1 MRRFFQRL
9 LLPVA
14 VMVVTQTSF
23 VSAESIRLV
32 GPDGQVQPTPQY
44 SENIVR
50 NSANNEPGRFFGP
63 TSANQTLWSI
73 ASQLRPS
80 SSVTVQQ
87 TLLAIYQL
95 NPQAFENQ
103 NIHTLI
109 PGSTLRV
116 PSLAQISRNSTQD
129 AVNIMASHQAKLN
142 QTPDAPVRPVAPPR
156 SAPVATPKV
165 EAVAQTP
172 PQVTPTTAPQEKAP
186 TELKT
191 PAKPSQSTDAEVM
204 ALEEKNHTLRLML
217 SQVQSEVSTLKEE
230 LGDENRIR
238 SEVER
243 LLEEERRK
251 AEEASRLAPSALDNL
266 LSNGWLVALL
276 ALIPGLL
283 IAIVVLLLLNRRS
296 SAQQENPT
304 QNNIT
309 SEMPTAAP
317 VTLGPEQTE
326 DIGDDLLLDD
336 DLFSTTDDKEEND
349 AEKAF
354 SDEDD
359 VFADL
364 NETDLDFNLDGQ
376 DSDDLFVGI
385 DDDGDLDTEFDAL
398 NESANGIS
406 VNADDKALGLE
417 EMERALNDVS
427 EPTDNDDLNSFD
439 LADENQMS
447 EDDIEALLSGDEE
460 NELLSDGKVDQS
472 LLDDLLASELDALD
486 DEPAIQDT
494 ETLDTLLNDELAS
507 LSEEDNDEFDLSGA
521 GVAGDQDLD
530 DLFASIEEQA
540 DLEQLEAKAI
550 DETALLDEILA
561 EQDAPLSE
569 ESTELL
575 DELLDDFDKPENDE
589 FDAQTA
595 DLLQP
600 EEPILDLEED
610 STQLLNEVL
619 GEPVPE
625 ELASGLEIDQNS
637 TELLD
642 ELLDDLDLDDESI
655 EATEFSVAPEKLS
668 VEDGTELFDELL
680 EIEQHPEPAESLPE
694 LATEDEFNS
703 DTFIDDLLNSAPAKD
718 PLLEPVLDE
727 NEAFAQADDFD
738 FNPEIE
744 GGLEDD
750 LPQPSALPA
759 NEFGTPQDED
769 WVFDEDDSSPT
780 LEGNAELELSSAE
793 DDLPEQTTATNE
805 TADEL
810 LADLA
815 AQPQSN
821 TVDTSDDAL
830 APDALSQ
837 SVEESLTLN
846 DLELP
851 EENDEPQLAEVTP
864 SSAFDEQQVE
874 TEIEPESEPL
884 AAEASN
890 DESDLTALNELDL
903 PEYTEEDALADAQLE
918 PATESDVEPELELAS
933 DLEEEE
939 PFTELNELDL
949 PEYTEEDALADAQLE
964 PATESEVEPEL
975 ELASEPAEEEAFTEL
990 DELDLPEYTEE
1001 DALADAQL
1009 EPAVESEVEP
1019 ELELASEPAAEEA
1032 FTELDEL
1039 DLPEY
1044 TEEDALADAQ
1054 LEPVAESEVDPEL
1067 DLASDLEEE
1076 EAFTELDELDL
1087 PEYTEEDALADAQLE
1102 SATESEVE
1110 SELELASEPAAE
1122 EAFTELNELDLP
1134 EYTEEDALADAQ
1146 LEPSVESEVEP
1157 EFELASEPAAEE
1169 AFTELNELDLPEYTE
1184 EDALAD
1190 AQLEP
1195 AAESEV
1201 EPELELVSEPVTEE
1215 AFTELDELDLP
1226 EYTEEDALADAQLEP
1241 AVESEVEP
1249 ELELASEPAAEE
1261 AFTELNELD
1270 LPEYTEEDALADAQL
1285 EPSVESEVEP
1295 EFELASEPA
1304 AEEAFTELNELD
1316 LPEYT
1321 EEDALADAQLEP
1333 AAESEVEPELELVS
1347 EPVTEEAFTELDE
1360 LDLPEYTEEDALA
1373 DAQLESATESEVE
1386 SELEL
1391 VSEPAA
1397 EEAFT
1402 ELDELDVPEYTEED
1416 ALADAQL
1423 EPAAES
1429 EVEPEL
1435 ELASEPA
1442 EEEAFPELDELDLPE
1457 YTEEDALADAQL
1469 EPSVESEV
1477 EPELG
1482 DETETLAQETE
1493 SDALVADEDL
1503 LASVESA
1510 VDEVQPEL
1518 LDATQD
1524 VPPTQSLA
1532 NKAFDE
1538 EALHDWL
1545 SDNPDGE
1552 KPFSFDRP
1560 LDAKTIDSAGMD
1572 IDAMLQMGGE
1582 DWNGFHLTPD
1592 QQAQLPDDVPED
1604 EQAIWASETP
1614 EPQAKPENWGSQEDL
1629 LDFDPQRDGYMTID
1643 ELMAQVESEEQG
1655 LNPDEEELKLDVG
1668 LDEFPDVIGD
1678 IRDIDVD
1685 SGAEAAGKL
1694 DLAKIY
1700 IEMNDEKGAIK
1711 LLEEAIVDGDD
1722 EIRQQAKRLIDVL
1735 NGRV

>member
-1 MRRFFQRL
+1 M
-9 LLPVA
+9 
-14 VMVVTQTSF
+14 
-23 VSAESIRLV
+23 
-32 GPDGQVQPTPQY
+32 
-44 SENIVR
+44 
-50 NSANNEPGRFFGP
+50 
-63 TSANQTLWSI
+63 
-73 ASQLRPS
+73 
-80 SSVTVQQ
+80 QQ

-142 QTPDAPVRPVAPPR
+142 QTPDTPVRPVAPPR
-156 SAPVATPKV
+156 PAPVATPKV

-561 EQDAPLSE
+561 EQDVPLSE

-903 PEYTEEDALADAQLE
+903 SEYTEEDALADAQLE
-918 PATESDVEPELELAS
+918 PAAESEVEPELELAS
-933 DLEEEE
+933 EPAAEEA
-939 PFTELNELDL
+939 FTELNKLDL

-964 PATESEVEPEL
+964 PAAESEVEPELELASEPAAEEAFTELNKLDLPEYTEEDALADAQLEPAVESEVEPEL

-1009 EPAVESEVEP
+1009 EPATESDVEP
-1019 ELELASEPAAEEA
+1019 
-1032 FTELDEL
+1032 
-1039 DLPEY
+1039 
-1044 TEEDALADAQ
+1044 
-1054 LEPVAESEVDPEL
+1054 
-1067 DLASDLEEE
+1067 
-1076 EAFTELDELDL
+1076 
-1087 PEYTEEDALADAQLE
+1087 
-1102 SATESEVE
+1102 
-1110 SELELASEPAAE
+1110 ELELASEPAAE

-1134 EYTEEDALADAQ
+1134 EYTEEDVLADAQ
-1146 LEPSVESEVEP
+1146 LEPAAEAEVEP
-1157 EFELASEPAAEE
+1157 ELELANDLEEEE

-1201 EPELELVSEPVTEE
+1201 EPELELASDLEEEE
-1215 AFTELDELDLP
+1215 AFTELNKLDLPEYTEEDALADAQLEPAAESEVEPELELVSEPTAEEAFTELNELDLP

-1249 ELELASEPAAEE
+1249 ELELASEPVEEE
-1261 AFTELNELD
+1261 AFTELD
-1270 LPEYTEEDALADAQL
+1270 
-1285 EPSVESEVEP
+1285 
-1295 EFELASEPA
+1295 
-1304 AEEAFTELNELD
+1304 ELD

-1333 AAESEVEPELELVS
+1333 AAESEVEPELELASVL
-1347 EPVTEEAFTELDE
+1347 EEEDPFTELDE
-1360 LDLPEYTEEDALA
+1360 LDLPEYN
-1373 DAQLESATESEVE
+1373 
-1386 SELEL
+1386 
-1391 VSEPAA
+1391 
-1397 EEAFT
+1397 
-1402 ELDELDVPEYTEED
+1402 EED

-1423 EPAAES
+1423 EPAA
-1429 EVEPEL
+1429 
-1435 ELASEPA
+1435 
-1442 EEEAFPELDELDLPE
+1442 
-1457 YTEEDALADAQL
+1457 
-1469 EPSVESEV
+1469 ESEV

-1493 SDALVADEDL
+1493 SDALIDDEDL

-1510 VDEVQPEL
+1510 ADEVEPEL

-1524 VPPTQSLA
+1524 VPPTQSLT

>member
-1 MRRFFQRL
+1 MDPIYLTNLRTSKFKAHTEPFMRRFFQRL

-142 QTPDAPVRPVAPPR
+142 QTPDTPVRPVAPPR
-156 SAPVATPKV
+156 PAPVATPKV

-903 PEYTEEDALADAQLE
+903 SEYTEEDALADAQLE
-918 PATESDVEPELELAS
+918 PAAESEVEPELELAS
-933 DLEEEE
+933 EPVEEEAFTELDELDLPEYTEEDALADVQLESATESEVESELELASE
-939 PFTELNELDL
+939 PAAEEAFTELDELDLPEYTEEDALADSQLEPAVESEVEPELELASEPAEEEVFTELNELDL

-964 PATESEVEPEL
+964 PDAESEVEPEL
-975 ELASEPAEEEAFTEL
+975 ELATEPAEEEVFTEL

-1009 EPAVESEVEP
+1009 EPVAESEVEP

-1054 LEPVAESEVDPEL
+1054 LEPAAESEVEPEL
-1067 DLASDLEEE
+1067 ELASDLEEK
-1076 EAFTELDELDL
+1076 
-1087 PEYTEEDALADAQLE
+1087 
-1102 SATESEVE
+1102 EV
-1110 SELELASEPAAE
+1110 
-1122 EAFTELNELDLP
+1122 FTELNELDLP
-1134 EYTEEDALADAQ
+1134 EHTEEDALADAQ
-1146 LEPSVESEVEP
+1146 LEPAVESEVEP
-1157 EFELASEPAAEE
+1157 ELELATEPAEE
-1169 AFTELNELDLPEYTE
+1169 EVFTELDELDLPEYTE

-1201 EPELELVSEPVTEE
+1201 ESELELASDLEEEEVFTELNELDLPEYTEEDALADAQLEPVAESEVEPELDLASDLEEEE

-1295 EFELASEPA
+1295 E
-1304 AEEAFTELNELD
+1304 
-1316 LPEYT
+1316 
-1321 EEDALADAQLEP
+1321 
-1333 AAESEVEPELELVS
+1333 
-1347 EPVTEEAFTELDE
+1347 
-1360 LDLPEYTEEDALA
+1360 
-1373 DAQLESATESEVE
+1373 
-1386 SELEL
+1386 
-1391 VSEPAA
+1391 
-1397 EEAFT
+1397 
-1402 ELDELDVPEYTEED
+1402 
-1416 ALADAQL
+1416 
-1423 EPAAES
+1423 
-1429 EVEPEL
+1429 
-1435 ELASEPA
+1435 
-1442 EEEAFPELDELDLPE
+1442 
-1457 YTEEDALADAQL
+1457 
-1469 EPSVESEV
+1469 
-1477 EPELG
+1477 LG
-1482 DETETLAQETE
+1482 DGTETLAQETE

-1518 LDATQD
+1518 LGATQD

>member
-142 QTPDAPVRPVAPPR
+142 QTPDTPVRPVAPPR
-156 SAPVATPKV
+156 PAPVATPKV

-694 LATEDEFNS
+694 LATEEEFNS

-830 APDALSQ
+830 APDAVSQ

-864 SSAFDEQQVE
+864 SSVFDEQQVE

-903 PEYTEEDALADAQLE
+903 PEYTEEDALADTQLE
-918 PATESDVEPELELAS
+918 PAV
-933 DLEEEE
+933 
-939 PFTELNELDL
+939 
-949 PEYTEEDALADAQLE
+949 
-964 PATESEVEPEL
+964 ESEVEPEL

-1019 ELELASEPAAEEA
+1019 ELELASEPAEEEA

-1054 LEPVAESEVDPEL
+1054 LEPAAESEVEPEL
-1067 DLASDLEEE
+1067 ELASEPAEE

-1102 SATESEVE
+1102 
-1110 SELELASEPAAE
+1110 PAA
-1122 EAFTELNELDLP
+1122 
-1134 EYTEEDALADAQ
+1134 
-1146 LEPSVESEVEP
+1146 ESEVEP
-1157 EFELASEPAAEE
+1157 ELELASDLEEEE

-1201 EPELELVSEPVTEE
+1201 EPELELASVLEEEEAFTELNKFDLPEYTEE
-1215 AFTELDELDLP
+1215 DALADAQLEPAAESEVEPELELASDLEEEETFTELDELDLP

-1249 ELELASEPAAEE
+1249 ELELATEPAAEE
-1261 AFTELNELD
+1261 AFPELDELD

-1285 EPSVESEVEP
+1285 EPAAESEVEP
-1295 EFELASEPA
+1295 ELELASDLEE
-1304 AEEAFTELNELD
+1304 EEAFTELNELD

-1333 AAESEVEPELELVS
+1333 AAESEVEPELELASVL
-1347 EPVTEEAFTELDE
+1347 EEEDPFTELDE

-1373 DAQLESATESEVE
+1373 DAQLE
-1386 SELEL
+1386 
-1391 VSEPAA
+1391 PAA
-1397 EEAFT
+1397 
-1402 ELDELDVPEYTEED
+1402 
-1416 ALADAQL
+1416 
-1423 EPAAES
+1423 
-1429 EVEPEL
+1429 
-1435 ELASEPA
+1435 
-1442 EEEAFPELDELDLPE
+1442 
-1457 YTEEDALADAQL
+1457 
-1469 EPSVESEV
+1469 ESEV

-1510 VDEVQPEL
+1510 IDEVQPEL

-1545 SDNPDGE
+1545 SDNPDDE

>member
-142 QTPDAPVRPVAPPR
+142 QTPDTPVRPVAPPR
-156 SAPVATPKV
+156 PAPVATPKV

-561 EQDAPLSE
+561 EQDVPLSE

-890 DESDLTALNELDL
+890 DESDLTELNELDL
-903 PEYTEEDALADAQLE
+903 PEYTEEDVLADAQLE
-918 PATESDVEPELELAS
+918 PAAESEVEPELELAS
-933 DLEEEE
+933 EPAEEEA
-939 PFTELNELDL
+939 FTELNELDL

-975 ELASEPAEEEAFTEL
+975 ELASEPVEEEAFTELDELDLPEYTEEDALADAQLEPTVESEVEPELASEPAEEEAFTEL

-1019 ELELASEPAAEEA
+1019 ELELTSEPA
-1032 FTELDEL
+1032 
-1039 DLPEY
+1039 
-1044 TEEDALADAQ
+1044 
-1054 LEPVAESEVDPEL
+1054 
-1067 DLASDLEEE
+1067 EE
-1076 EAFTELDELDL
+1076 EAFTELD
-1087 PEYTEEDALADAQLE
+1087 
-1102 SATESEVE
+1102 
-1110 SELELASEPAAE
+1110 
-1122 EAFTELNELDLP
+1122 
-1134 EYTEEDALADAQ
+1134 
-1146 LEPSVESEVEP
+1146 
-1157 EFELASEPAAEE
+1157 
-1169 AFTELNELDLPEYTE
+1169 ELDLPEYTE

-1201 EPELELVSEPVTEE
+1201 EPELGLASEPAEEEAFTELDELDLPEYTEEDALADAQLEPAVESEVEPELELTSEPAEEE

-1249 ELELASEPAAEE
+1249 ELELASDLEE
-1261 AFTELNELD
+1261 K
-1270 LPEYTEEDALADAQL
+1270 
-1285 EPSVESEVEP
+1285 EV
-1295 EFELASEPA
+1295 
-1304 AEEAFTELNELD
+1304 FTELNELD

-1333 AAESEVEPELELVS
+1333 AAESEVESELELASDLEEEEAFTELNELDLPEYTEEDALADAQLEPAVESEVEPELELASDLEEKEVFT
-1347 EPVTEEAFTELDE
+1347 ELNELDLPEHTEEDALADAQLEPAVESEVEPELELATEPAEEEVFTELDE

-1373 DAQLESATESEVE
+1373 DAQLEPAAESEVE

-1391 VSEPAA
+1391 
-1397 EEAFT
+1397 
-1402 ELDELDVPEYTEED
+1402 
-1416 ALADAQL
+1416 
-1423 EPAAES
+1423 
-1429 EVEPEL
+1429 
-1435 ELASEPA
+1435 AS
-1442 EEEAFPELDELDLPE
+1442 
-1457 YTEEDALADAQL
+1457 
-1469 EPSVESEV
+1469 

-1482 DETETLAQETE
+1482 DGTETLAQETE

-1518 LDATQD
+1518 LGATQD

>member
-1 MRRFFQRL
+1 M
-9 LLPVA
+9 
-14 VMVVTQTSF
+14 
-23 VSAESIRLV
+23 
-32 GPDGQVQPTPQY
+32 
-44 SENIVR
+44 
-50 NSANNEPGRFFGP
+50 
-63 TSANQTLWSI
+63 
-73 ASQLRPS
+73 
-80 SSVTVQQ
+80 QQ

-142 QTPDAPVRPVAPPR
+142 QTPDTPVRPVAPPR
-156 SAPVATPKV
+156 PAPVATPKV

-918 PATESDVEPELELAS
+918 PATESEVEPELELASEPVEEEAFTELDELDLPEYTEEDALADAQLEPAVESEVEPELELAS
-933 DLEEEE
+933 DLDEEEA
-939 PFTELNELDL
+939 FTELNELDL

-964 PATESEVEPEL
+964 PAAESEVEPEL

-1009 EPAVESEVEP
+1009 EPAAESEVEP
-1019 ELELASEPAAEEA
+1019 ELELAS
-1032 FTELDEL
+1032 
-1039 DLPEY
+1039 
-1044 TEEDALADAQ
+1044 
-1054 LEPVAESEVDPEL
+1054 
-1067 DLASDLEEE
+1067 DLEE
-1076 EAFTELDELDL
+1076 
-1087 PEYTEEDALADAQLE
+1087 
-1102 SATESEVE
+1102 
-1110 SELELASEPAAE
+1110 
-1122 EAFTELNELDLP
+1122 
-1134 EYTEEDALADAQ
+1134 
-1146 LEPSVESEVEP
+1146 
-1157 EFELASEPAAEE
+1157 EE

-1201 EPELELVSEPVTEE
+1201 EPELELASVLEEEEAFTELNKLDLPEYTEE
-1215 AFTELDELDLP
+1215 DALADAQLEPAAESEVELELELASDLEEEETFTELDELDLP

-1249 ELELASEPAAEE
+1249 ELELATEPAAEE
-1261 AFTELNELD
+1261 AFTELD
-1270 LPEYTEEDALADAQL
+1270 
-1285 EPSVESEVEP
+1285 
-1295 EFELASEPA
+1295 
-1304 AEEAFTELNELD
+1304 ELD

-1333 AAESEVEPELELVS
+1333 AAESEVEPELELASDLEEEEVFTELNELDLPEYTEEDALADAQL
-1347 EPVTEEAFTELDE
+1347 EPVAESEVEPELDLASDLEEEEAFTELDE

-1373 DAQLESATESEVE
+1373 DAQLE
-1386 SELEL
+1386 
-1391 VSEPAA
+1391 PA
-1397 EEAFT
+1397 
-1402 ELDELDVPEYTEED
+1402 
-1416 ALADAQL
+1416 
-1423 EPAAES
+1423 
-1429 EVEPEL
+1429 
-1435 ELASEPA
+1435 
-1442 EEEAFPELDELDLPE
+1442 
-1457 YTEEDALADAQL
+1457 
-1469 EPSVESEV
+1469 VESEV

>member
-142 QTPDAPVRPVAPPR
+142 QTPDTPVRPVAPPR
-156 SAPVATPKV
+156 PAPVATPKV

-805 TADEL
+805 TVDEL

-830 APDALSQ
+830 APDAVSQ

-890 DESDLTALNELDL
+890 DESDLTELNELDLPEYTEEDVLADAQLEPAAESEVEPELELASEPAEEEAFTELNELDL

-918 PATESDVEPELELAS
+918 PATESEVEPELGLASEPVEEEAFTELDELDLPEYTEEDALADAQLEPAVDSEVEPELELVSEPA
-933 DLEEEE
+933 EEEA
-939 PFTELNELDL
+939 FTELDELDL

-1009 EPAVESEVEP
+1009 EPA
-1019 ELELASEPAAEEA
+1019 A
-1032 FTELDEL
+1032 
-1039 DLPEY
+1039 
-1044 TEEDALADAQ
+1044 
-1054 LEPVAESEVDPEL
+1054 
-1067 DLASDLEEE
+1067 
-1076 EAFTELDELDL
+1076 
-1087 PEYTEEDALADAQLE
+1087 
-1102 SATESEVE
+1102 ESEVE
-1110 SELELASEPAAE
+1110 SELELASDLE
-1122 EAFTELNELDLP
+1122 E
-1134 EYTEEDALADAQ
+1134 
-1146 LEPSVESEVEP
+1146 
-1157 EFELASEPAAEE
+1157 EE

-1195 AAESEV
+1195 AAEAEV
-1201 EPELELVSEPVTEE
+1201 EPELELASDLEEEE

-1249 ELELASEPAAEE
+1249 ELELATEPAEE
-1261 AFTELNELD
+1261 
-1270 LPEYTEEDALADAQL
+1270 
-1285 EPSVESEVEP
+1285 EV
-1295 EFELASEPA
+1295 
-1304 AEEAFTELNELD
+1304 FTELNELD

-1333 AAESEVEPELELVS
+1333 AAEAEVEPELELAS
-1347 EPVTEEAFTELDE
+1347 DLEEKEAFTELDE

-1373 DAQLESATESEVE
+1373 DAQLE
-1386 SELEL
+1386 
-1391 VSEPAA
+1391 PA
-1397 EEAFT
+1397 
-1402 ELDELDVPEYTEED
+1402 V
-1416 ALADAQL
+1416 
-1423 EPAAES
+1423 ES

-1435 ELASEPA
+1435 ELATEPT
-1442 EEEAFPELDELDLPE
+1442 EEEAFTELDELDLPE

-1510 VDEVQPEL
+1510 ADEVQPEL

-1524 VPPTQSLA
+1524 VPPTQSLT

>member
-142 QTPDAPVRPVAPPR
+142 QTPDTPVRPVAPPR
-156 SAPVATPKV
+156 PAPVATPKV
-165 EAVAQTP
+165 EAVAHTP

-561 EQDAPLSE
+561 EQDVPLSE

-780 LEGNAELELSSAE
+780 LEGNTELELSSAE

-805 TADEL
+805 TVDEL
-810 LADLA
+810 LTDLA

-890 DESDLTALNELDL
+890 DESDLTELNELDLSEYTEEDALADAQLEPAVESEVEPEPELELASDLEEEEAFTELNKLDL

-918 PATESDVEPELELAS
+918 PAAEA
-933 DLEEEE
+933 
-939 PFTELNELDL
+939 
-949 PEYTEEDALADAQLE
+949 
-964 PATESEVEPEL
+964 EVEPEL

-1019 ELELASEPAAEEA
+1019 ELELASEPAEEEVFTELNELDLPEYTEEDALADAQLEPAVESEVEPELELASEPAEEEVFTELNELDLPEYTEEDALADAQLEPAVESEVEPELELTSEPAEEEA

-1054 LEPVAESEVDPEL
+1054 LEPAV
-1067 DLASDLEEE
+1067 
-1076 EAFTELDELDL
+1076 
-1087 PEYTEEDALADAQLE
+1087 
-1102 SATESEVE
+1102 
-1110 SELELASEPAAE
+1110 
-1122 EAFTELNELDLP
+1122 
-1134 EYTEEDALADAQ
+1134 
-1146 LEPSVESEVEP
+1146 
-1157 EFELASEPAAEE
+1157 
-1169 AFTELNELDLPEYTE
+1169 
-1184 EDALAD
+1184 
-1190 AQLEP
+1190 
-1195 AAESEV
+1195 ESEV
-1201 EPELELVSEPVTEE
+1201 EPELELASEPAEEE

-1295 EFELASEPA
+1295 E
-1304 AEEAFTELNELD
+1304 
-1316 LPEYT
+1316 
-1321 EEDALADAQLEP
+1321 
-1333 AAESEVEPELELVS
+1333 
-1347 EPVTEEAFTELDE
+1347 
-1360 LDLPEYTEEDALA
+1360 
-1373 DAQLESATESEVE
+1373 
-1386 SELEL
+1386 
-1391 VSEPAA
+1391 
-1397 EEAFT
+1397 
-1402 ELDELDVPEYTEED
+1402 
-1416 ALADAQL
+1416 
-1423 EPAAES
+1423 
-1429 EVEPEL
+1429 
-1435 ELASEPA
+1435 
-1442 EEEAFPELDELDLPE
+1442 
-1457 YTEEDALADAQL
+1457 
-1469 EPSVESEV
+1469 
-1477 EPELG
+1477 LG
-1482 DETETLAQETE
+1482 DGTETLAQETE

-1518 LDATQD
+1518 LGATQD

>member
-142 QTPDAPVRPVAPPR
+142 QTPDTPVRPVAPPR
-156 SAPVATPKV
+156 PAPVATPKV

-447 EDDIEALLSGDEE
+447 EDDIEALLSGDDE

-864 SSAFDEQQVE
+864 SSVFDEQQVE

-918 PATESDVEPELELAS
+918 PAA
-933 DLEEEE
+933 
-939 PFTELNELDL
+939 
-949 PEYTEEDALADAQLE
+949 
-964 PATESEVEPEL
+964 ESEVEPEL

-1009 EPAVESEVEP
+1009 EPAAESEVEP
-1019 ELELASEPAAEEA
+1019 ELELASEPAE
-1032 FTELDEL
+1032 
-1039 DLPEY
+1039 
-1044 TEEDALADAQ
+1044 
-1054 LEPVAESEVDPEL
+1054 
-1067 DLASDLEEE
+1067 
-1076 EAFTELDELDL
+1076 
-1087 PEYTEEDALADAQLE
+1087 
-1102 SATESEVE
+1102 
-1110 SELELASEPAAE
+1110 
-1122 EAFTELNELDLP
+1122 
-1134 EYTEEDALADAQ
+1134 
-1146 LEPSVESEVEP
+1146 
-1157 EFELASEPAAEE
+1157 EE

-1215 AFTELDELDLP
+1215 AFTELNELDLP

-1241 AVESEVEP
+1241 AAESEVEP
-1249 ELELASEPAAEE
+1249 ELELASEPAEEE
-1261 AFTELNELD
+1261 AFTEFNELD

-1285 EPSVESEVEP
+1285 EPVAESEVEP
-1295 EFELASEPA
+1295 ELELASEPT

-1333 AAESEVEPELELVS
+1333 AAESEVEPELELAS
-1347 EPVTEEAFTELDE
+1347 DLEEEETFTELDE
-1360 LDLPEYTEEDALA
+1360 LDL
-1373 DAQLESATESEVE
+1373 
-1386 SELEL
+1386 
-1391 VSEPAA
+1391 
-1397 EEAFT
+1397 
-1402 ELDELDVPEYTEED
+1402 PEYTEED

-1435 ELASEPA
+1435 ASDLEEEEAFTELNELDLPEYTEEDALADAQLEPAVESEVEPELELATEPA
-1442 EEEAFPELDELDLPE
+1442 EEEVFTELDELDLPEYTEEDALADAQLEPAAEAEVESELERASDLEEKEAFTELDKLDLPE

>member
-1 MRRFFQRL
+1 M
-9 LLPVA
+9 
-14 VMVVTQTSF
+14 
-23 VSAESIRLV
+23 
-32 GPDGQVQPTPQY
+32 
-44 SENIVR
+44 
-50 NSANNEPGRFFGP
+50 
-63 TSANQTLWSI
+63 
-73 ASQLRPS
+73 
-80 SSVTVQQ
+80 QQ

-156 SAPVATPKV
+156 PAPVATPKV

-172 PQVTPTTAPQEKAP
+172 PQVPPTTAPQEKAP

-780 LEGNAELELSSAE
+780 LEGNTELELSSAE

-805 TADEL
+805 TVDEL

-874 TEIEPESEPL
+874 TEIEPEPL

-903 PEYTEEDALADAQLE
+903 SEYTEEDALADAQLE
-918 PATESDVEPELELAS
+918 PAA
-933 DLEEEE
+933 
-939 PFTELNELDL
+939 
-949 PEYTEEDALADAQLE
+949 
-964 PATESEVEPEL
+964 ESEVEPEL

-1019 ELELASEPAAEEA
+1019 ELELASEPA
-1032 FTELDEL
+1032 
-1039 DLPEY
+1039 
-1044 TEEDALADAQ
+1044 
-1054 LEPVAESEVDPEL
+1054 
-1067 DLASDLEEE
+1067 EE

-1102 SATESEVE
+1102 SV
-1110 SELELASEPAAE
+1110 
-1122 EAFTELNELDLP
+1122 
-1134 EYTEEDALADAQ
+1134 
-1146 LEPSVESEVEP
+1146 VESEVEP
-1157 EFELASEPAAEE
+1157 ELELASEPAAEE

-1201 EPELELVSEPVTEE
+1201 EPELEL
-1215 AFTELDELDLP
+1215 
-1226 EYTEEDALADAQLEP
+1226 
-1241 AVESEVEP
+1241 
-1249 ELELASEPAAEE
+1249 
-1261 AFTELNELD
+1261 
-1270 LPEYTEEDALADAQL
+1270 
-1285 EPSVESEVEP
+1285 
-1295 EFELASEPA
+1295 ASEPA

-1333 AAESEVEPELELVS
+1333 AAE
-1347 EPVTEEAFTELDE
+1347 A
-1360 LDLPEYTEEDALA
+1360 
-1373 DAQLESATESEVE
+1373 
-1386 SELEL
+1386 
-1391 VSEPAA
+1391 
-1397 EEAFT
+1397 
-1402 ELDELDVPEYTEED
+1402 
-1416 ALADAQL
+1416 
-1423 EPAAES
+1423 

-1435 ELASEPA
+1435 ELASDLE
-1442 EEEAFPELDELDLPE
+1442 EEEAFTELNELDLPE

-1510 VDEVQPEL
+1510 ADEVQPEL

>member
-1 MRRFFQRL
+1 MDPIYLTNLRTSKFKAHTEPFMRRFFQRL

-142 QTPDAPVRPVAPPR
+142 QTPDTPVRPVAPPR
-156 SAPVATPKV
+156 PAPVATPKV

-172 PQVTPTTAPQEKAP
+172 PQVTPTTAPQEKVP

-238 SEVER
+238 NEVER

-309 SEMPTAAP
+309 SEMPTVAP

-398 NESANGIS
+398 NESTNGIS

-680 EIEQHPEPAESLPE
+680 EIEQHPEPVESLPE

-780 LEGNAELELSSAE
+780 LEGNTELELSSAE

-805 TADEL
+805 TVDEL
-810 LADLA
+810 LTDLA

-903 PEYTEEDALADAQLE
+903 SEYTEEDALADAQLE
-918 PATESDVEPELELAS
+918 PAAESEVEPELELAS
-933 DLEEEE
+933 EPAEEEA
-939 PFTELNELDL
+939 FTELNELDL
-949 PEYTEEDALADAQLE
+949 PEYTKEDALADAQLE

-975 ELASEPAEEEAFTEL
+975 ELASEPVEEEAFTELDELDLPEYTEEDALADAQLEPAVDSEVEPELASEPAEEEAFTELDELDLPEYTEEDALADAQLEPAAESEVEPELELATEPAEEEVFTELDELDLPEYTEEDALADAQLEPAAESEVEPELELTSEPAEEEAFTELDELDLPEYTEEDALADAQLEPAAESEVEPELGLASEPAEEEAFTEL

-1019 ELELASEPAAEEA
+1019 ELELAS
-1032 FTELDEL
+1032 
-1039 DLPEY
+1039 
-1044 TEEDALADAQ
+1044 
-1054 LEPVAESEVDPEL
+1054 
-1067 DLASDLEEE
+1067 DLEEE

-1102 SATESEVE
+1102 
-1110 SELELASEPAAE
+1110 PA
-1122 EAFTELNELDLP
+1122 
-1134 EYTEEDALADAQ
+1134 
-1146 LEPSVESEVEP
+1146 V
-1157 EFELASEPAAEE
+1157 
-1169 AFTELNELDLPEYTE
+1169 
-1184 EDALAD
+1184 
-1190 AQLEP
+1190 
-1195 AAESEV
+1195 ESEV
-1201 EPELELVSEPVTEE
+1201 EPELELASEPAEEE

-1226 EYTEEDALADAQLEP
+1226 EYTEEDALADAQLESV
-1241 AVESEVEP
+1241 VESEVEP

-1295 EFELASEPA
+1295 E
-1304 AEEAFTELNELD
+1304 
-1316 LPEYT
+1316 
-1321 EEDALADAQLEP
+1321 
-1333 AAESEVEPELELVS
+1333 
-1347 EPVTEEAFTELDE
+1347 
-1360 LDLPEYTEEDALA
+1360 
-1373 DAQLESATESEVE
+1373 
-1386 SELEL
+1386 
-1391 VSEPAA
+1391 
-1397 EEAFT
+1397 
-1402 ELDELDVPEYTEED
+1402 
-1416 ALADAQL
+1416 
-1423 EPAAES
+1423 
-1429 EVEPEL
+1429 
-1435 ELASEPA
+1435 
-1442 EEEAFPELDELDLPE
+1442 
-1457 YTEEDALADAQL
+1457 
-1469 EPSVESEV
+1469 
-1477 EPELG
+1477 LG
-1482 DETETLAQETE
+1482 DGTETLAQETE

-1518 LDATQD
+1518 LGATQD

>member
-1 MRRFFQRL
+1 MDPIYLTNLRTSKFKAHTEPFMRRFFQRL

-142 QTPDAPVRPVAPPR
+142 QTPDTPVRPVAPPR
-156 SAPVATPKV
+156 PAPVATPKV

-507 LSEEDNDEFDLSGA
+507 LSEEDDDEFDLSGA

-680 EIEQHPEPAESLPE
+680 EIEQHPESAESLPE

-750 LPQPSALPA
+750 LSQPSALPA

-830 APDALSQ
+830 APDGLSQ
-837 SVEESLTLN
+837 SVEEPLTLN

-903 PEYTEEDALADAQLE
+903 PEYTEEDVLADVQLE
-918 PATESDVEPELELAS
+918 PAA
-933 DLEEEE
+933 
-939 PFTELNELDL
+939 
-949 PEYTEEDALADAQLE
+949 
-964 PATESEVEPEL
+964 ESEVEPDL
-975 ELASEPAEEEAFTEL
+975 ELVNEPVTEEAFTEL

-1009 EPAVESEVEP
+1009 EPAAESEVEP
-1019 ELELASEPAAEEA
+1019 ELDLASEPA
-1032 FTELDEL
+1032 
-1039 DLPEY
+1039 
-1044 TEEDALADAQ
+1044 
-1054 LEPVAESEVDPEL
+1054 
-1067 DLASDLEEE
+1067 EE
-1076 EAFTELDELDL
+1076 EAFTELNKLDL

-1110 SELELASEPAAE
+1110 SELELVSEPAAE
-1122 EAFTELNELDLP
+1122 EAFTELDELDLP
-1134 EYTEEDALADAQ
+1134 EYTEEDALAD
-1146 LEPSVESEVEP
+1146 S
-1157 EFELASEPAAEE
+1157 
-1169 AFTELNELDLPEYTE
+1169 
-1184 EDALAD
+1184 
-1190 AQLEP
+1190 QLEP

-1241 AVESEVEP
+1241 A
-1249 ELELASEPAAEE
+1249 
-1261 AFTELNELD
+1261 
-1270 LPEYTEEDALADAQL
+1270 
-1285 EPSVESEVEP
+1285 
-1295 EFELASEPA
+1295 
-1304 AEEAFTELNELD
+1304 
-1316 LPEYT
+1316 
-1321 EEDALADAQLEP
+1321 
-1333 AAESEVEPELELVS
+1333 AESEV
-1347 EPVTEEAFTELDE
+1347 
-1360 LDLPEYTEEDALA
+1360 
-1373 DAQLESATESEVE
+1373 
-1386 SELEL
+1386 
-1391 VSEPAA
+1391 
-1397 EEAFT
+1397 
-1402 ELDELDVPEYTEED
+1402 
-1416 ALADAQL
+1416 
-1423 EPAAES
+1423 
-1429 EVEPEL
+1429 
-1435 ELASEPA
+1435 
-1442 EEEAFPELDELDLPE
+1442 
-1457 YTEEDALADAQL
+1457 
-1469 EPSVESEV
+1469 
-1477 EPELG
+1477 
-1482 DETETLAQETE
+1482 
-1493 SDALVADEDL
+1493 
-1503 LASVESA
+1503 
-1510 VDEVQPEL
+1510 
-1518 LDATQD
+1518 
-1524 VPPTQSLA
+1524 
-1532 NKAFDE
+1532 
-1538 EALHDWL
+1538 
-1545 SDNPDGE
+1545 
-1552 KPFSFDRP
+1552 
-1560 LDAKTIDSAGMD
+1560 
-1572 IDAMLQMGGE
+1572 
-1582 DWNGFHLTPD
+1582 
-1592 QQAQLPDDVPED
+1592 
-1604 EQAIWASETP
+1604 
-1614 EPQAKPENWGSQEDL
+1614 
-1629 LDFDPQRDGYMTID
+1629 
-1643 ELMAQVESEEQG
+1643 
-1655 LNPDEEELKLDVG
+1655 
-1668 LDEFPDVIGD
+1668 
-1678 IRDIDVD
+1678 
-1685 SGAEAAGKL
+1685 
-1694 DLAKIY
+1694 
-1700 IEMNDEKGAIK
+1700 
-1711 LLEEAIVDGDD
+1711 
-1722 EIRQQAKRLIDVL
+1722 
-1735 NGRV
+1735 

>member
-1 MRRFFQRL
+1 M
-9 LLPVA
+9 
-14 VMVVTQTSF
+14 
-23 VSAESIRLV
+23 
-32 GPDGQVQPTPQY
+32 
-44 SENIVR
+44 
-50 NSANNEPGRFFGP
+50 
-63 TSANQTLWSI
+63 
-73 ASQLRPS
+73 
-80 SSVTVQQ
+80 QQ

-600 EEPILDLEED
+600 DEPILDLEED

-780 LEGNAELELSSAE
+780 LEGNTELELSSAE

-805 TADEL
+805 TVDEL

-903 PEYTEEDALADAQLE
+903 SEYTEEDTLADAQLEPAAESEVEPELELASEPVEEEAFTELDELDLPEYTEEDALADAQLE
-918 PATESDVEPELELAS
+918 PVAESEVEPELDLAS
-933 DLEEEE
+933 EPAEEEA
-939 PFTELNELDL
+939 FTELDELDL

-964 PATESEVEPEL
+964 PAVDSEVEPELELASEPAEEESFTELDELDLPEYTEEDALADAQLEPAVESEVEPEL

-1009 EPAVESEVEP
+1009 EPATESEVEP
-1019 ELELASEPAAEEA
+1019 EL
-1032 FTELDEL
+1032 
-1039 DLPEY
+1039 
-1044 TEEDALADAQ
+1044 
-1054 LEPVAESEVDPEL
+1054 
-1067 DLASDLEEE
+1067 ASDLEE
-1076 EAFTELDELDL
+1076 
-1087 PEYTEEDALADAQLE
+1087 
-1102 SATESEVE
+1102 
-1110 SELELASEPAAE
+1110 E

-1146 LEPSVESEVEP
+1146 LESAAESEVEP
-1157 EFELASEPAAEE
+1157 ELELVSEPAEEE
-1169 AFTELNELDLPEYTE
+1169 AFTELDELDLPEYTE

-1201 EPELELVSEPVTEE
+1201 EPELASDLEE
-1215 AFTELDELDLP
+1215 
-1226 EYTEEDALADAQLEP
+1226 
-1241 AVESEVEP
+1241 
-1249 ELELASEPAAEE
+1249 
-1261 AFTELNELD
+1261 
-1270 LPEYTEEDALADAQL
+1270 
-1285 EPSVESEVEP
+1285 
-1295 EFELASEPA
+1295 
-1304 AEEAFTELNELD
+1304 EEAFTELNELD

-1524 VPPTQSLA
+1524 VPPTQSLTD
-1532 NKAFDE
+1532 KAFDE

>member
-142 QTPDAPVRPVAPPR
+142 QTPDTPVRPVAPPR
-156 SAPVATPKV
+156 PAPVATPKV

-507 LSEEDNDEFDLSGA
+507 LSEEDDDEFDLSGA

-680 EIEQHPEPAESLPE
+680 EIEQHPESAESLPE

-750 LPQPSALPA
+750 LSQPSALPA

-810 LADLA
+810 LAGLA

-830 APDALSQ
+830 APDAVSQ

-851 EENDEPQLAEVTP
+851 EENDEPQLAEVIP

-918 PATESDVEPELELAS
+918 PAA
-933 DLEEEE
+933 
-939 PFTELNELDL
+939 
-949 PEYTEEDALADAQLE
+949 
-964 PATESEVEPEL
+964 ESEVEPEL

-1009 EPAVESEVEP
+1009 EPATESDVEP

-1054 LEPVAESEVDPEL
+1054 LEPTAESEVEPDLE
-1067 DLASDLEEE
+1067 LASEPAEEE
-1076 EAFTELDELDL
+1076 TFTELDELDL

-1102 SATESEVE
+1102 PAAEAEVE
-1110 SELELASEPAAE
+1110 PELELASDLE
-1122 EAFTELNELDLP
+1122 EKETFTELD
-1134 EYTEEDALADAQ
+1134 
-1146 LEPSVESEVEP
+1146 
-1157 EFELASEPAAEE
+1157 
-1169 AFTELNELDLPEYTE
+1169 ELDLPEYTE

-1241 AVESEVEP
+1241 A
-1249 ELELASEPAAEE
+1249 
-1261 AFTELNELD
+1261 
-1270 LPEYTEEDALADAQL
+1270 
-1285 EPSVESEVEP
+1285 
-1295 EFELASEPA
+1295 
-1304 AEEAFTELNELD
+1304 
-1316 LPEYT
+1316 
-1321 EEDALADAQLEP
+1321 
-1333 AAESEVEPELELVS
+1333 AESEVEPELELVS
-1347 EPVTEEAFTELDE
+1347 EPAEEESFTELDE

-1373 DAQLESATESEVE
+1373 DAQLEPAVESEVE
-1386 SELEL
+1386 PELEL
-1391 VSEPAA
+1391 ATEPA
-1397 EEAFT
+1397 EEEVFT
-1402 ELDELDVPEYTEED
+1402 ELNELDLPEYTEED

-1442 EEEAFPELDELDLPE
+1442 EEEAFTELDELDLPEYTEEDALADAQLEPAVESEVESELELASDLEEEEAFTELNELDLPE

-1482 DETETLAQETE
+1482 DGTETLAQETE

>member
-1 MRRFFQRL
+1 M
-9 LLPVA
+9 
-14 VMVVTQTSF
+14 
-23 VSAESIRLV
+23 
-32 GPDGQVQPTPQY
+32 
-44 SENIVR
+44 
-50 NSANNEPGRFFGP
+50 
-63 TSANQTLWSI
+63 
-73 ASQLRPS
+73 
-80 SSVTVQQ
+80 QQ

-142 QTPDAPVRPVAPPR
+142 QTPVTPVRPVAQPR
-156 SAPVATPKV
+156 PAPVVTPKV
-165 EAVAQTP
+165 EAVAQTR
-172 PQVTPTTAPQEKAP
+172 PQVAPTTAPQEKAP
-186 TELKT
+186 TELKPT
-191 PAKPSQSTDAEVM
+191 VKPSQSTNVDVM

-217 SQVQSEVSTLKEE
+217 SQVQSEVSSLKQE

-251 AEEASRLAPSALDNL
+251 AEEASRLAPSTLDNL

-336 DLFSTTDDKEEND
+336 DLFSTTDDKEENE
-349 AEKAF
+349 AEKVF

-507 LSEEDNDEFDLSGA
+507 LSEVDNDEFDLSGA

-600 EEPILDLEED
+600 DEPISDLEED

-625 ELASGLEIDQNS
+625 ELAAELEIDQNS

-680 EIEQHPEPAESLPE
+680 EIEQHPESAELISE

-793 DDLPEQTTATNE
+793 DDLPEQTIASNE

-821 TVDTSDDAL
+821 TVDTSDDVL

-890 DESDLTALNELDL
+890 DESDLTVLNELDL
-903 PEYTEEDALADAQLE
+903 SEYT
-918 PATESDVEPELELAS
+918 
-933 DLEEEE
+933 
-939 PFTELNELDL
+939 
-949 PEYTEEDALADAQLE
+949 
-964 PATESEVEPEL
+964 
-975 ELASEPAEEEAFTEL
+975 EEEAFTEL

-1019 ELELASEPAAEEA
+1019 ELELAS
-1032 FTELDEL
+1032 
-1039 DLPEY
+1039 
-1044 TEEDALADAQ
+1044 
-1054 LEPVAESEVDPEL
+1054 
-1067 DLASDLEEE
+1067 DLEEE
-1076 EAFTELDELDL
+1076 EAFTEL
-1087 PEYTEEDALADAQLE
+1087 
-1102 SATESEVE
+1102 
-1110 SELELASEPAAE
+1110 
-1122 EAFTELNELDLP
+1122 N
-1134 EYTEEDALADAQ
+1134 
-1146 LEPSVESEVEP
+1146 
-1157 EFELASEPAAEE
+1157 
-1169 AFTELNELDLPEYTE
+1169 
-1184 EDALAD
+1184 
-1190 AQLEP
+1190 
-1195 AAESEV
+1195 
-1201 EPELELVSEPVTEE
+1201 
-1215 AFTELDELDLP
+1215 
-1226 EYTEEDALADAQLEP
+1226 
-1241 AVESEVEP
+1241 
-1249 ELELASEPAAEE
+1249 
-1261 AFTELNELD
+1261 
-1270 LPEYTEEDALADAQL
+1270 
-1285 EPSVESEVEP
+1285 
-1295 EFELASEPA
+1295 
-1304 AEEAFTELNELD
+1304 
-1316 LPEYT
+1316 
-1321 EEDALADAQLEP
+1321 
-1333 AAESEVEPELELVS
+1333 
-1347 EPVTEEAFTELDE
+1347 
-1360 LDLPEYTEEDALA
+1360 
-1373 DAQLESATESEVE
+1373 
-1386 SELEL
+1386 
-1391 VSEPAA
+1391 
-1397 EEAFT
+1397 
-1402 ELDELDVPEYTEED
+1402 
-1416 ALADAQL
+1416 
-1423 EPAAES
+1423 
-1429 EVEPEL
+1429 
-1435 ELASEPA
+1435 
-1442 EEEAFPELDELDLPE
+1442 ELDLPE

-1510 VDEVQPEL
+1510 ADEVQPEL
-1518 LDATQD
+1518 SDATKD
-1524 VPPTQSLA
+1524 EPPTQSLA

-1545 SDNPDGE
+1545 SDNPGGE

>member
-1 MRRFFQRL
+1 M
-9 LLPVA
+9 
-14 VMVVTQTSF
+14 
-23 VSAESIRLV
+23 
-32 GPDGQVQPTPQY
+32 
-44 SENIVR
+44 
-50 NSANNEPGRFFGP
+50 
-63 TSANQTLWSI
+63 
-73 ASQLRPS
+73 
-80 SSVTVQQ
+80 QQ

-142 QTPDAPVRPVAPPR
+142 QTPDTPVRPVAPPR
-156 SAPVATPKV
+156 PAPVATPKV

-486 DEPAIQDT
+486 DDPAIQDT

-810 LADLA
+810 LAGLA

-830 APDALSQ
+830 APDAVSQ

-903 PEYTEEDALADAQLE
+903 SEYTEEDALADAQLEPAAESEVEPELELASEPVEEEAFTELDELDLPEYTEEDALADAQLE
-918 PATESDVEPELELAS
+918 PAAESEVEPELELVSEPAEEESFTELDELDLPEYTEEDALADAQLEPAVESEVEPELELAS

-939 PFTELNELDL
+939 AFTELNELDLPEYTEEDALADSQLEPAAESEVEPELELVSEPVTEEAFTELNELDL

-964 PATESEVEPEL
+964 PAAESEVESEL
-975 ELASEPAEEEAFTEL
+975 ELASDLEEEEAFTEL

-1019 ELELASEPAAEEA
+1019 ELELAS
-1032 FTELDEL
+1032 
-1039 DLPEY
+1039 
-1044 TEEDALADAQ
+1044 
-1054 LEPVAESEVDPEL
+1054 
-1067 DLASDLEEE
+1067 DLEEE

-1102 SATESEVE
+1102 
-1110 SELELASEPAAE
+1110 PAAE
-1122 EAFTELNELDLP
+1122 A
-1134 EYTEEDALADAQ
+1134 
-1146 LEPSVESEVEP
+1146 
-1157 EFELASEPAAEE
+1157 
-1169 AFTELNELDLPEYTE
+1169 
-1184 EDALAD
+1184 
-1190 AQLEP
+1190 
-1195 AAESEV
+1195 EV
-1201 EPELELVSEPVTEE
+1201 EPELELASDLEEKE

-1249 ELELASEPAAEE
+1249 E
-1261 AFTELNELD
+1261 
-1270 LPEYTEEDALADAQL
+1270 
-1285 EPSVESEVEP
+1285 
-1295 EFELASEPA
+1295 FELASEPA
-1304 AEEAFTELNELD
+1304 AEET
-1316 LPEYT
+1316 
-1321 EEDALADAQLEP
+1321 
-1333 AAESEVEPELELVS
+1333 
-1347 EPVTEEAFTELDE
+1347 FTELDE

-1373 DAQLESATESEVE
+1373 DAQLE
-1386 SELEL
+1386 
-1391 VSEPAA
+1391 PAA
-1397 EEAFT
+1397 EA
-1402 ELDELDVPEYTEED
+1402 
-1416 ALADAQL
+1416 
-1423 EPAAES
+1423 

-1435 ELASEPA
+1435 ELASDLE
-1442 EEEAFPELDELDLPE
+1442 EEEAFTELNELDLPE

-1510 VDEVQPEL
+1510 ADEVQPEL

>member
-1 MRRFFQRL
+1 M
-9 LLPVA
+9 
-14 VMVVTQTSF
+14 
-23 VSAESIRLV
+23 
-32 GPDGQVQPTPQY
+32 
-44 SENIVR
+44 
-50 NSANNEPGRFFGP
+50 
-63 TSANQTLWSI
+63 
-73 ASQLRPS
+73 
-80 SSVTVQQ
+80 QQ

-142 QTPDAPVRPVAPPR
+142 QTPDTPVRPVAPPR
-156 SAPVATPKV
+156 PTPIATPKV
-165 EAVAQTP
+165 EAVAQTT

-575 DELLDDFDKPENDE
+575 DELLDDFDKPKNDE

-642 ELLDDLDLDDESI
+642 ELLDDLELDDESI

-780 LEGNAELELSSAE
+780 LEGNTELELSSAE

-805 TADEL
+805 TVDEL

-903 PEYTEEDALADAQLE
+903 SEYTEEDTLADAQLEPAAESEVEPELELASEPVEEEAFTELDELDLPEYTEEDALADAQLEPVAESEVEPELDLASEPAEEEAFTELNKLDLPEYTEEDALADAQLE
-918 PATESDVEPELELAS
+918 PAAESEVEPELELVSEPAEEESFTELDELDLPEYTEEDALADAQLEPAVESEVEPELELAS
-933 DLEEEE
+933 EPAEEEV
-939 PFTELNELDL
+939 FTELNELDL

-964 PATESEVEPEL
+964 PAAESEVEPEL

-1009 EPAVESEVEP
+1009 EPATESEVEP
-1019 ELELASEPAAEEA
+1019 EL
-1032 FTELDEL
+1032 
-1039 DLPEY
+1039 
-1044 TEEDALADAQ
+1044 
-1054 LEPVAESEVDPEL
+1054 
-1067 DLASDLEEE
+1067 ASDLEE
-1076 EAFTELDELDL
+1076 
-1087 PEYTEEDALADAQLE
+1087 
-1102 SATESEVE
+1102 
-1110 SELELASEPAAE
+1110 
-1122 EAFTELNELDLP
+1122 
-1134 EYTEEDALADAQ
+1134 
-1146 LEPSVESEVEP
+1146 
-1157 EFELASEPAAEE
+1157 EE

-1201 EPELELVSEPVTEE
+1201 EPELELASDLEEKEAFTELDELDLPEYTEEDALADAQLEPAAESEVEPELELASEPAEEE

-1295 EFELASEPA
+1295 E
-1304 AEEAFTELNELD
+1304 
-1316 LPEYT
+1316 
-1321 EEDALADAQLEP
+1321 
-1333 AAESEVEPELELVS
+1333 
-1347 EPVTEEAFTELDE
+1347 
-1360 LDLPEYTEEDALA
+1360 
-1373 DAQLESATESEVE
+1373 
-1386 SELEL
+1386 
-1391 VSEPAA
+1391 
-1397 EEAFT
+1397 
-1402 ELDELDVPEYTEED
+1402 
-1416 ALADAQL
+1416 
-1423 EPAAES
+1423 
-1429 EVEPEL
+1429 
-1435 ELASEPA
+1435 
-1442 EEEAFPELDELDLPE
+1442 
-1457 YTEEDALADAQL
+1457 
-1469 EPSVESEV
+1469 
-1477 EPELG
+1477 LG
-1482 DETETLAQETE
+1482 DGTETLAQETE

-1518 LDATQD
+1518 LGATQD

>member
-142 QTPDAPVRPVAPPR
+142 QTPDAPVRPVALPR
-156 SAPVATPKV
+156 PAPVVTPKV

-918 PATESDVEPELELAS
+918 PAAESEVEPELELAS
-933 DLEEEE
+933 EPVAEEA
-939 PFTELNELDL
+939 FTELDELDL

-964 PATESEVEPEL
+964 PAVDSEVEPEL

-1009 EPAVESEVEP
+1009 EPAAESEVEP
-1019 ELELASEPAAEEA
+1019 ELELATEPAEEEVFTELNELDLPEYIEEDALADAQLEPAAESEVESELELASDLEEEEA
-1032 FTELDEL
+1032 FTELNEL

-1054 LEPVAESEVDPEL
+1054 LEPAAEAEVEPEL
-1067 DLASDLEEE
+1067 ELASDLEEE

-1102 SATESEVE
+1102 
-1110 SELELASEPAAE
+1110 PAA
-1122 EAFTELNELDLP
+1122 
-1134 EYTEEDALADAQ
+1134 
-1146 LEPSVESEVEP
+1146 
-1157 EFELASEPAAEE
+1157 
-1169 AFTELNELDLPEYTE
+1169 
-1184 EDALAD
+1184 
-1190 AQLEP
+1190 
-1195 AAESEV
+1195 
-1201 EPELELVSEPVTEE
+1201 
-1215 AFTELDELDLP
+1215 
-1226 EYTEEDALADAQLEP
+1226 
-1241 AVESEVEP
+1241 ESEVEP

-1285 EPSVESEVEP
+1285 EPAAESEVES
-1295 EFELASEPA
+1295 ELELASDLEE
-1304 AEEAFTELNELD
+1304 EEAFTELNELD

-1333 AAESEVEPELELVS
+1333 AAESEVESELELAS
-1347 EPVTEEAFTELDE
+1347 DLEEEEAFTELDE
-1360 LDLPEYTEEDALA
+1360 LDL
-1373 DAQLESATESEVE
+1373 
-1386 SELEL
+1386 
-1391 VSEPAA
+1391 
-1397 EEAFT
+1397 
-1402 ELDELDVPEYTEED
+1402 PEYTEED

-1435 ELASEPA
+1435 ELASDLE
-1442 EEEAFPELDELDLPE
+1442 EEEAFTELDELDLPE

-1482 DETETLAQETE
+1482 DGTETLAQETE

-1518 LDATQD
+1518 LGATQD

-1572 IDAMLQMGGE
+1572 IDAMLQIGGE

>member
-1 MRRFFQRL
+1 M
-9 LLPVA
+9 
-14 VMVVTQTSF
+14 
-23 VSAESIRLV
+23 
-32 GPDGQVQPTPQY
+32 
-44 SENIVR
+44 
-50 NSANNEPGRFFGP
+50 
-63 TSANQTLWSI
+63 
-73 ASQLRPS
+73 
-80 SSVTVQQ
+80 QQ

-156 SAPVATPKV
+156 PAPVATPKV

-172 PQVTPTTAPQEKAP
+172 PQVTSTTAPQEKAP

-561 EQDAPLSE
+561 EQDVPLSE

-903 PEYTEEDALADAQLE
+903 SEYTEEDALADAQLE
-918 PATESDVEPELELAS
+918 PAAESEVEPELELASEPVEEEAFTELNELDLPEYTEEDVLADAQLEPAAESDVEPELAS

-939 PFTELNELDL
+939 AFTELNGLDLPEYTEEDALADVQLEPAVESEVEPDLELASEPTAEEAFTELNELDL

-975 ELASEPAEEEAFTEL
+975 K
-990 DELDLPEYTEE
+990 
-1001 DALADAQL
+1001 
-1009 EPAVESEVEP
+1009 
-1019 ELELASEPAAEEA
+1019 
-1032 FTELDEL
+1032 
-1039 DLPEY
+1039 
-1044 TEEDALADAQ
+1044 
-1054 LEPVAESEVDPEL
+1054 
-1067 DLASDLEEE
+1067 
-1076 EAFTELDELDL
+1076 
-1087 PEYTEEDALADAQLE
+1087 
-1102 SATESEVE
+1102 
-1110 SELELASEPAAE
+1110 
-1122 EAFTELNELDLP
+1122 
-1134 EYTEEDALADAQ
+1134 
-1146 LEPSVESEVEP
+1146 
-1157 EFELASEPAAEE
+1157 LASEPAAEE

-1201 EPELELVSEPVTEE
+1201 EPELELAT
-1215 AFTELDELDLP
+1215 
-1226 EYTEEDALADAQLEP
+1226 EP
-1241 AVESEVEP
+1241 AEEEV
-1249 ELELASEPAAEE
+1249 
-1261 AFTELNELD
+1261 FTELNELD
-1270 LPEYTEEDALADAQL
+1270 LPEY
-1285 EPSVESEVEP
+1285 V
-1295 EFELASEPA
+1295 
-1304 AEEAFTELNELD
+1304 
-1316 LPEYT
+1316 

-1333 AAESEVEPELELVS
+1333 AAESEVEPELELAT
-1347 EPVTEEAFTELDE
+1347 EPTEEEVFTELNE
-1360 LDLPEYTEEDALA
+1360 LDL
-1373 DAQLESATESEVE
+1373 
-1386 SELEL
+1386 
-1391 VSEPAA
+1391 
-1397 EEAFT
+1397 
-1402 ELDELDVPEYTEED
+1402 PEYTEED

-1442 EEEAFPELDELDLPE
+1442 EEEAFTELDELDLPEYTEEDALADAQLEPATESEVEPEPELASDLEEKEAFTELDELGLPEYTEEDALADAQLEPAVESEVEPELELATEPTEEEAFTELDELDLPE

-1482 DETETLAQETE
+1482 DGTETLAQETE

-1643 ELMAQVESEEQG
+1643 EIMAQVASEEQG

>member
-1 MRRFFQRL
+1 M
-9 LLPVA
+9 
-14 VMVVTQTSF
+14 
-23 VSAESIRLV
+23 
-32 GPDGQVQPTPQY
+32 
-44 SENIVR
+44 
-50 NSANNEPGRFFGP
+50 
-63 TSANQTLWSI
+63 
-73 ASQLRPS
+73 
-80 SSVTVQQ
+80 QQ

-156 SAPVATPKV
+156 PAPVATPKV

-349 AEKAF
+349 SEKAF

-625 ELASGLEIDQNS
+625 ELASELEIDQNS

-680 EIEQHPEPAESLPE
+680 EIEQHPEPAVSLPE

-793 DDLPEQTTATNE
+793 DDLPEQTTASNE

-810 LADLA
+810 SADLA

-830 APDALSQ
+830 APDAVSQ
-837 SVEESLTLN
+837 SVEESLSLN

-874 TEIEPESEPL
+874 TEIEPKSEPL

-890 DESDLTALNELDL
+890 DESDLTVLNELDL

-918 PATESDVEPELELAS
+918 PAA
-933 DLEEEE
+933 
-939 PFTELNELDL
+939 
-949 PEYTEEDALADAQLE
+949 
-964 PATESEVEPEL
+964 ESEVEPEL
-975 ELASEPAEEEAFTEL
+975 ELASEPVEEEAFTKL

-1009 EPAVESEVEP
+1009 EPAAESEVEP
-1019 ELELASEPAAEEA
+1019 ELELASEPAE
-1032 FTELDEL
+1032 
-1039 DLPEY
+1039 
-1044 TEEDALADAQ
+1044 
-1054 LEPVAESEVDPEL
+1054 
-1067 DLASDLEEE
+1067 
-1076 EAFTELDELDL
+1076 
-1087 PEYTEEDALADAQLE
+1087 
-1102 SATESEVE
+1102 
-1110 SELELASEPAAE
+1110 
-1122 EAFTELNELDLP
+1122 
-1134 EYTEEDALADAQ
+1134 
-1146 LEPSVESEVEP
+1146 
-1157 EFELASEPAAEE
+1157 EE

-1215 AFTELDELDLP
+1215 AFTELNELDLP

-1241 AVESEVEP
+1241 AAESEVEP
-1249 ELELASEPAAEE
+1249 ELELASEPAEEE

-1285 EPSVESEVEP
+1285 EPVAESEVEP
-1295 EFELASEPA
+1295 ELELASEPA

-1333 AAESEVEPELELVS
+1333 AAESEVEPELELAS
-1347 EPVTEEAFTELDE
+1347 DLEEEETFTELDE

-1373 DAQLESATESEVE
+1373 DAQLEPATESDVE
-1386 SELEL
+1386 PELEL
-1391 VSEPAA
+1391 ASEPAA

-1402 ELDELDVPEYTEED
+1402 ELNELDLPEYTEED

-1442 EEEAFPELDELDLPE
+1442 EEEAFTELDELDLPEYTEEDALADAQLEPAAESEVESEPELASDLDEEEPFTELNELDLPEYTEEDALADAQLEPAAESEVEPELGLASEPAEEEAFTELDELDLPE

-1482 DETETLAQETE
+1482 DGTETLAQETE

-1518 LDATQD
+1518 LGATQD

>member
-1 MRRFFQRL
+1 M
-9 LLPVA
+9 
-14 VMVVTQTSF
+14 
-23 VSAESIRLV
+23 
-32 GPDGQVQPTPQY
+32 
-44 SENIVR
+44 
-50 NSANNEPGRFFGP
+50 
-63 TSANQTLWSI
+63 
-73 ASQLRPS
+73 
-80 SSVTVQQ
+80 QQ

-156 SAPVATPKV
+156 PAPVATPKV

-821 TVDTSDDAL
+821 TVDTSDDTL

-918 PATESDVEPELELAS
+918 PATES
-933 DLEEEE
+933 
-939 PFTELNELDL
+939 
-949 PEYTEEDALADAQLE
+949 
-964 PATESEVEPEL
+964 EVEPEL
-975 ELASEPAEEEAFTEL
+975 ELASEPVEEEAFTEL

-1001 DALADAQL
+1001 DALADSQL
-1009 EPAVESEVEP
+1009 EPAAESEVEP
-1019 ELELASEPAAEEA
+1019 ELELASEPAE
-1032 FTELDEL
+1032 
-1039 DLPEY
+1039 
-1044 TEEDALADAQ
+1044 
-1054 LEPVAESEVDPEL
+1054 
-1067 DLASDLEEE
+1067 
-1076 EAFTELDELDL
+1076 
-1087 PEYTEEDALADAQLE
+1087 
-1102 SATESEVE
+1102 
-1110 SELELASEPAAE
+1110 
-1122 EAFTELNELDLP
+1122 
-1134 EYTEEDALADAQ
+1134 
-1146 LEPSVESEVEP
+1146 
-1157 EFELASEPAAEE
+1157 EE

-1201 EPELELVSEPVTEE
+1201 EPELELASDLEE
-1215 AFTELDELDLP
+1215 
-1226 EYTEEDALADAQLEP
+1226 
-1241 AVESEVEP
+1241 
-1249 ELELASEPAAEE
+1249 
-1261 AFTELNELD
+1261 
-1270 LPEYTEEDALADAQL
+1270 
-1285 EPSVESEVEP
+1285 
-1295 EFELASEPA
+1295 
-1304 AEEAFTELNELD
+1304 EEAFTELNELD

-1333 AAESEVEPELELVS
+1333 AAESEVEPELELASVL
-1347 EPVTEEAFTELDE
+1347 EEEEAFTELNKLDLPEYTEEDALADAQLEPAAESEVELELELASDLEEEETFTELDE

-1373 DAQLESATESEVE
+1373 DAQLEPAVESEVE
-1386 SELEL
+1386 PELEL
-1391 VSEPAA
+1391 ATEPAA

-1402 ELDELDVPEYTEED
+1402 ELDELDLPEYTEED

-1435 ELASEPA
+1435 ELASDLEEEEVFTELNELDLPEYTEEDALADAQLEPVA
-1442 EEEAFPELDELDLPE
+1442 ESEVEPELDLASDLEEEEAFTELDELDLPE

-1469 EPSVESEV
+1469 EPAVESEV

>member
-142 QTPDAPVRPVAPPR
+142 QTPDTPVRPVAPPR
-156 SAPVATPKV
+156 PAPVATPKV

-680 EIEQHPEPAESLPE
+680 EIEQHPEPAVSLPE

-864 SSAFDEQQVE
+864 SSVFDEQQVE

-918 PATESDVEPELELAS
+918 PAA
-933 DLEEEE
+933 
-939 PFTELNELDL
+939 
-949 PEYTEEDALADAQLE
+949 
-964 PATESEVEPEL
+964 ESEVEPEL

-1009 EPAVESEVEP
+1009 EPAAESEVEP
-1019 ELELASEPAAEEA
+1019 ELELASEPAE
-1032 FTELDEL
+1032 
-1039 DLPEY
+1039 
-1044 TEEDALADAQ
+1044 
-1054 LEPVAESEVDPEL
+1054 
-1067 DLASDLEEE
+1067 
-1076 EAFTELDELDL
+1076 
-1087 PEYTEEDALADAQLE
+1087 
-1102 SATESEVE
+1102 
-1110 SELELASEPAAE
+1110 
-1122 EAFTELNELDLP
+1122 
-1134 EYTEEDALADAQ
+1134 
-1146 LEPSVESEVEP
+1146 
-1157 EFELASEPAAEE
+1157 EE

-1215 AFTELDELDLP
+1215 AFTEL
-1226 EYTEEDALADAQLEP
+1226 
-1241 AVESEVEP
+1241 
-1249 ELELASEPAAEE
+1249 
-1261 AFTELNELD
+1261 NELD
-1270 LPEYTEEDALADAQL
+1270 L
-1285 EPSVESEVEP
+1285 
-1295 EFELASEPA
+1295 
-1304 AEEAFTELNELD
+1304 
-1316 LPEYT
+1316 
-1321 EEDALADAQLEP
+1321 
-1333 AAESEVEPELELVS
+1333 
-1347 EPVTEEAFTELDE
+1347 
-1360 LDLPEYTEEDALA
+1360 
-1373 DAQLESATESEVE
+1373 
-1386 SELEL
+1386 
-1391 VSEPAA
+1391 
-1397 EEAFT
+1397 
-1402 ELDELDVPEYTEED
+1402 PEYTEED

-1442 EEEAFPELDELDLPE
+1442 EEEAFTEFNELDLPEYTEEDALADAQLEPAAESEVEPELELASDLEEEETFTELDELDLPEYTEEDALADAQLEPAAESEVEPELASDLEEEEAFTELNELDLPEYTEEDALADAQLEPAVESEVEPELELATEPAEEEVFTELDELDLPEYTEEDALADAQLEPAAEAEVESELERASDLEEKEAFTELDKLDLPE

>member
-14 VMVVTQTSF
+14 VMVMTQTSF

-156 SAPVATPKV
+156 PAPVATPKV

-918 PATESDVEPELELAS
+918 PAA
-933 DLEEEE
+933 
-939 PFTELNELDL
+939 
-949 PEYTEEDALADAQLE
+949 
-964 PATESEVEPEL
+964 ESEVEPEL

-1019 ELELASEPAAEEA
+1019 ELELASEP
-1032 FTELDEL
+1032 
-1039 DLPEY
+1039 
-1044 TEEDALADAQ
+1044 
-1054 LEPVAESEVDPEL
+1054 
-1067 DLASDLEEE
+1067 
-1076 EAFTELDELDL
+1076 
-1087 PEYTEEDALADAQLE
+1087 
-1102 SATESEVE
+1102 VE
-1110 SELELASEPAAE
+1110 
-1122 EAFTELNELDLP
+1122 
-1134 EYTEEDALADAQ
+1134 
-1146 LEPSVESEVEP
+1146 
-1157 EFELASEPAAEE
+1157 
-1169 AFTELNELDLPEYTE
+1169 
-1184 EDALAD
+1184 
-1190 AQLEP
+1190 
-1195 AAESEV
+1195 
-1201 EPELELVSEPVTEE
+1201 EE

-1249 ELELASEPAAEE
+1249 ELELASD
-1261 AFTELNELD
+1261 LD
-1270 LPEYTEEDALADAQL
+1270 E
-1285 EPSVESEVEP
+1285 
-1295 EFELASEPA
+1295 
-1304 AEEAFTELNELD
+1304 EEAFTELNELD

-1333 AAESEVEPELELVS
+1333 AAESEVEPELELAS
-1347 EPVTEEAFTELDE
+1347 EPAEEEAFTELDE
-1360 LDLPEYTEEDALA
+1360 LDL
-1373 DAQLESATESEVE
+1373 
-1386 SELEL
+1386 
-1391 VSEPAA
+1391 
-1397 EEAFT
+1397 
-1402 ELDELDVPEYTEED
+1402 PEYTEED

-1435 ELASEPA
+1435 ELASDLE
-1442 EEEAFPELDELDLPE
+1442 EEEAFTELNELDLPEYTEEDALADAQLEPAAESEVEPELELASVLEEEEAFTELNKLDLPEYTEEDALADAQLEPAAESEVEPELELASDLEEEETFTELDELDLPE

-1469 EPSVESEV
+1469 EPAVESEVEPELELATEPAAEEAFTELDELDLPEYTEEDALADAQLEPAAESEVEPELELASDLEEEEVFTELNELDLPEYTEEDALADAQLEPVAESEAEPELDLASDLEEEEAFTELDELDLPEYTEEDALADAQLEPAVESEV

>member
-156 SAPVATPKV
+156 PAPVATPKV

-680 EIEQHPEPAESLPE
+680 EIELHPEPAESLPE

-780 LEGNAELELSSAE
+780 LEGNTELELSSAE

-805 TADEL
+805 TVDEL

-830 APDALSQ
+830 APDALPQ

-903 PEYTEEDALADAQLE
+903 SEYTEEDALADAQLEPAAESEVEPVEEEAFTELDELDLPEYTEEDALADAQLE

-939 PFTELNELDL
+939 AFTELDELDL

-964 PATESEVEPEL
+964 PAAESEVEPELELTSEPAEEETFTELDELDLPEYTEEDALADAQLEPAVESEVEPEL

-1009 EPAVESEVEP
+1009 EPA
-1019 ELELASEPAAEEA
+1019 A
-1032 FTELDEL
+1032 
-1039 DLPEY
+1039 
-1044 TEEDALADAQ
+1044 
-1054 LEPVAESEVDPEL
+1054 
-1067 DLASDLEEE
+1067 
-1076 EAFTELDELDL
+1076 
-1087 PEYTEEDALADAQLE
+1087 
-1102 SATESEVE
+1102 
-1110 SELELASEPAAE
+1110 
-1122 EAFTELNELDLP
+1122 
-1134 EYTEEDALADAQ
+1134 
-1146 LEPSVESEVEP
+1146 
-1157 EFELASEPAAEE
+1157 
-1169 AFTELNELDLPEYTE
+1169 
-1184 EDALAD
+1184 
-1190 AQLEP
+1190 
-1195 AAESEV
+1195 
-1201 EPELELVSEPVTEE
+1201 
-1215 AFTELDELDLP
+1215 
-1226 EYTEEDALADAQLEP
+1226 
-1241 AVESEVEP
+1241 
-1249 ELELASEPAAEE
+1249 
-1261 AFTELNELD
+1261 
-1270 LPEYTEEDALADAQL
+1270 
-1285 EPSVESEVEP
+1285 
-1295 EFELASEPA
+1295 
-1304 AEEAFTELNELD
+1304 
-1316 LPEYT
+1316 
-1321 EEDALADAQLEP
+1321 
-1333 AAESEVEPELELVS
+1333 
-1347 EPVTEEAFTELDE
+1347 
-1360 LDLPEYTEEDALA
+1360 
-1373 DAQLESATESEVE
+1373 
-1386 SELEL
+1386 
-1391 VSEPAA
+1391 
-1397 EEAFT
+1397 
-1402 ELDELDVPEYTEED
+1402 
-1416 ALADAQL
+1416 
-1423 EPAAES
+1423 
-1429 EVEPEL
+1429 
-1435 ELASEPA
+1435 
-1442 EEEAFPELDELDLPE
+1442 
-1457 YTEEDALADAQL
+1457 
-1469 EPSVESEV
+1469 ESEV

-1510 VDEVQPEL
+1510 ADEVQPEL
-1518 LDATQD
+1518 SDATQD
-1524 VPPTQSLA
+1524 EPPTQSLA
-1532 NKAFDE
+1532 NKAFDNKAFDE

>member
-80 SSVTVQQ
+80 SSVTMQQ

-142 QTPDAPVRPVAPPR
+142 QTPDTPVRPVAPPR
-156 SAPVATPKV
+156 PAPVATPKV

-172 PQVTPTTAPQEKAP
+172 PQVTPTTAPQEKVP

-780 LEGNAELELSSAE
+780 LEGNTELELSSAE

-864 SSAFDEQQVE
+864 YSAFDEQQVE
-874 TEIEPESEPL
+874 TEIEPELEPL

-903 PEYTEEDALADAQLE
+903 PEYTEEDVLADAQLE
-918 PATESDVEPELELAS
+918 PAAESEVEPELELAS
-933 DLEEEE
+933 EPAEEEA
-939 PFTELNELDL
+939 FTELNELDL

-975 ELASEPAEEEAFTEL
+975 ELATEPAEEE
-990 DELDLPEYTEE
+990 
-1001 DALADAQL
+1001 
-1009 EPAVESEVEP
+1009 V
-1019 ELELASEPAAEEA
+1019 
-1032 FTELDEL
+1032 
-1039 DLPEY
+1039 
-1044 TEEDALADAQ
+1044 
-1054 LEPVAESEVDPEL
+1054 
-1067 DLASDLEEE
+1067 
-1076 EAFTELDELDL
+1076 
-1087 PEYTEEDALADAQLE
+1087 
-1102 SATESEVE
+1102 
-1110 SELELASEPAAE
+1110 
-1122 EAFTELNELDLP
+1122 
-1134 EYTEEDALADAQ
+1134 
-1146 LEPSVESEVEP
+1146 
-1157 EFELASEPAAEE
+1157 
-1169 AFTELNELDLPEYTE
+1169 FTELNELDLPEYTE

-1201 EPELELVSEPVTEE
+1201 EPELELTSEPAEEE

-1241 AVESEVEP
+1241 ATESEVEPELELASDLEEEEAFTELDELDLPEYTEEDALADAQLEPAVGSEVEPELASEPAEEEAFTELDELDLPEYTEEDALADAQLEPAAESEVEPELELATEPAEEEAFTELDELDLPEYTEEDALADAQLESVVESEVEP

-1295 EFELASEPA
+1295 E
-1304 AEEAFTELNELD
+1304 
-1316 LPEYT
+1316 
-1321 EEDALADAQLEP
+1321 
-1333 AAESEVEPELELVS
+1333 
-1347 EPVTEEAFTELDE
+1347 
-1360 LDLPEYTEEDALA
+1360 
-1373 DAQLESATESEVE
+1373 
-1386 SELEL
+1386 
-1391 VSEPAA
+1391 
-1397 EEAFT
+1397 
-1402 ELDELDVPEYTEED
+1402 
-1416 ALADAQL
+1416 
-1423 EPAAES
+1423 
-1429 EVEPEL
+1429 
-1435 ELASEPA
+1435 
-1442 EEEAFPELDELDLPE
+1442 
-1457 YTEEDALADAQL
+1457 
-1469 EPSVESEV
+1469 
-1477 EPELG
+1477 LG
-1482 DETETLAQETE
+1482 DGTETLAQETE

-1518 LDATQD
+1518 LGATQD

>member
-142 QTPDAPVRPVAPPR
+142 QTPDTPVRPVAPPR
-156 SAPVATPKV
+156 PAPVATPKV
-165 EAVAQTP
+165 EAVTQTP

-309 SEMPTAAP
+309 SEIPTAAP

-530 DLFASIEEQA
+530 DLLASIEEQA

-561 EQDAPLSE
+561 EQDVPLSE

-575 DELLDDFDKPENDE
+575 DELLDDFDKRENDE

-694 LATEDEFNS
+694 FATEDEFNS

-890 DESDLTALNELDL
+890 DESDLTVLNELDL

-939 PFTELNELDL
+939 
-949 PEYTEEDALADAQLE
+949 
-964 PATESEVEPEL
+964 
-975 ELASEPAEEEAFTEL
+975 AFTEL
-990 DELDLPEYTEE
+990 DEIDLPEYTEE

-1054 LEPVAESEVDPEL
+1054 LEPAVESEVEPEL
-1067 DLASDLEEE
+1067 DLASDLEEKE
-1076 EAFTELDELDL
+1076 VFTELDELDL

-1102 SATESEVE
+1102 PAVESEVE
-1110 SELELASEPAAE
+1110 PELELATEPAE
-1122 EAFTELNELDLP
+1122 EEVFTELNELDLP

-1146 LEPSVESEVEP
+1146 LEPAAESEVES
-1157 EFELASEPAAEE
+1157 ELELASDLEEEE

-1201 EPELELVSEPVTEE
+1201 EPELELVSEPAEEE

-1241 AVESEVEP
+1241 AAESEVEP
-1249 ELELASEPAAEE
+1249 ELASDLEE
-1261 AFTELNELD
+1261 
-1270 LPEYTEEDALADAQL
+1270 
-1285 EPSVESEVEP
+1285 
-1295 EFELASEPA
+1295 
-1304 AEEAFTELNELD
+1304 EEAFTELNELD

-1402 ELDELDVPEYTEED
+1402 ELDELDV
-1416 ALADAQL
+1416 
-1423 EPAAES
+1423 
-1429 EVEPEL
+1429 
-1435 ELASEPA
+1435 
-1442 EEEAFPELDELDLPE
+1442 PE

>member
-156 SAPVATPKV
+156 PAPVVTPKV

-349 AEKAF
+349 SEKAF

-561 EQDAPLSE
+561 EQDVPLSE

-575 DELLDDFDKPENDE
+575 DELLDDFDKRENDE

-821 TVDTSDDAL
+821 TVDTSDDTL

-918 PATESDVEPELELAS
+918 PATESEVEPELELASEPVEEEAFTELDELDLPEYTEEDALADSQLEPAAESDVEPELELAS
-933 DLEEEE
+933 EPAEEEA
-939 PFTELNELDL
+939 FTELNELDL

-964 PATESEVEPEL
+964 PAVESEVEPEL

-1009 EPAVESEVEP
+1009 EPATESEVEP
-1019 ELELASEPAAEEA
+1019 EL
-1032 FTELDEL
+1032 
-1039 DLPEY
+1039 
-1044 TEEDALADAQ
+1044 
-1054 LEPVAESEVDPEL
+1054 
-1067 DLASDLEEE
+1067 ASDLEE
-1076 EAFTELDELDL
+1076 
-1087 PEYTEEDALADAQLE
+1087 
-1102 SATESEVE
+1102 
-1110 SELELASEPAAE
+1110 
-1122 EAFTELNELDLP
+1122 
-1134 EYTEEDALADAQ
+1134 
-1146 LEPSVESEVEP
+1146 
-1157 EFELASEPAAEE
+1157 EE

-1201 EPELELVSEPVTEE
+1201 EPEL
-1215 AFTELDELDLP
+1215 
-1226 EYTEEDALADAQLEP
+1226 
-1241 AVESEVEP
+1241 
-1249 ELELASEPAAEE
+1249 
-1261 AFTELNELD
+1261 
-1270 LPEYTEEDALADAQL
+1270 
-1285 EPSVESEVEP
+1285 
-1295 EFELASEPA
+1295 
-1304 AEEAFTELNELD
+1304 
-1316 LPEYT
+1316 
-1321 EEDALADAQLEP
+1321 
-1333 AAESEVEPELELVS
+1333 
-1347 EPVTEEAFTELDE
+1347 
-1360 LDLPEYTEEDALA
+1360 
-1373 DAQLESATESEVE
+1373 
-1386 SELEL
+1386 
-1391 VSEPAA
+1391 
-1397 EEAFT
+1397 
-1402 ELDELDVPEYTEED
+1402 
-1416 ALADAQL
+1416 
-1423 EPAAES
+1423 
-1429 EVEPEL
+1429 
-1435 ELASEPA
+1435 
-1442 EEEAFPELDELDLPE
+1442 
-1457 YTEEDALADAQL
+1457 
-1469 EPSVESEV
+1469 
-1477 EPELG
+1477 G
-1482 DETETLAQETE
+1482 DEIETIAQETE

>member
-142 QTPDAPVRPVAPPR
+142 QTPDTPVRPVAPPR
-156 SAPVATPKV
+156 PAPVATPKV

-230 LGDENRIR
+230 LGDESRIR

-793 DDLPEQTTATNE
+793 DDLPEQTTSTNE
-805 TADEL
+805 TVDEL

-821 TVDTSDDAL
+821 TVDTSDDVL

-903 PEYTEEDALADAQLE
+903 SEYTEEDALADAQLE
-918 PATESDVEPELELAS
+918 PAVESEVEPELELAS
-933 DLEEEE
+933 EPAEEEAFTELDELDLPEYTEEDALADAQLDPAAESEVE
-939 PFTELNELDL
+939 PEFELASEPAAEEAFTELDELDLPEYTEEDAMADAQLEPAVESEVEPELELATEPAEEEVFTELNELDL

-964 PATESEVEPEL
+964 PAAESEVEPEL

-1009 EPAVESEVEP
+1009 EPAAESEVEP
-1019 ELELASEPAAEEA
+1019 
-1032 FTELDEL
+1032 
-1039 DLPEY
+1039 
-1044 TEEDALADAQ
+1044 
-1054 LEPVAESEVDPEL
+1054 
-1067 DLASDLEEE
+1067 DLAIDLEE
-1076 EAFTELDELDL
+1076 
-1087 PEYTEEDALADAQLE
+1087 
-1102 SATESEVE
+1102 
-1110 SELELASEPAAE
+1110 
-1122 EAFTELNELDLP
+1122 
-1134 EYTEEDALADAQ
+1134 
-1146 LEPSVESEVEP
+1146 
-1157 EFELASEPAAEE
+1157 EE

-1201 EPELELVSEPVTEE
+1201 EPELELVSEPAEEE

-1241 AVESEVEP
+1241 AAEAEVESE
-1249 ELELASEPAAEE
+1249 LERASDLEE
-1261 AFTELNELD
+1261 K
-1270 LPEYTEEDALADAQL
+1270 
-1285 EPSVESEVEP
+1285 
-1295 EFELASEPA
+1295 
-1304 AEEAFTELNELD
+1304 
-1316 LPEYT
+1316 
-1321 EEDALADAQLEP
+1321 
-1333 AAESEVEPELELVS
+1333 
-1347 EPVTEEAFTELDE
+1347 EAFTELDK
-1360 LDLPEYTEEDALA
+1360 
-1373 DAQLESATESEVE
+1373 
-1386 SELEL
+1386 
-1391 VSEPAA
+1391 
-1397 EEAFT
+1397 
-1402 ELDELDVPEYTEED
+1402 
-1416 ALADAQL
+1416 
-1423 EPAAES
+1423 
-1429 EVEPEL
+1429 
-1435 ELASEPA
+1435 
-1442 EEEAFPELDELDLPE
+1442 LDLPE

-1572 IDAMLQMGGE
+1572 IDAMLQIGGE

>member
-1 MRRFFQRL
+1 MDPIYLTNLRTSKFKAHTEPFMRRFFQRL

-14 VMVVTQTSF
+14 VMVMTQTSF

-156 SAPVATPKV
+156 PAPVATPKV

-918 PATESDVEPELELAS
+918 PAA
-933 DLEEEE
+933 
-939 PFTELNELDL
+939 
-949 PEYTEEDALADAQLE
+949 
-964 PATESEVEPEL
+964 ESEVEPEL

-1019 ELELASEPAAEEA
+1019 ELELASEP
-1032 FTELDEL
+1032 
-1039 DLPEY
+1039 
-1044 TEEDALADAQ
+1044 
-1054 LEPVAESEVDPEL
+1054 
-1067 DLASDLEEE
+1067 
-1076 EAFTELDELDL
+1076 
-1087 PEYTEEDALADAQLE
+1087 
-1102 SATESEVE
+1102 VE
-1110 SELELASEPAAE
+1110 
-1122 EAFTELNELDLP
+1122 
-1134 EYTEEDALADAQ
+1134 
-1146 LEPSVESEVEP
+1146 
-1157 EFELASEPAAEE
+1157 
-1169 AFTELNELDLPEYTE
+1169 
-1184 EDALAD
+1184 
-1190 AQLEP
+1190 
-1195 AAESEV
+1195 
-1201 EPELELVSEPVTEE
+1201 EE

-1249 ELELASEPAAEE
+1249 ELELASD
-1261 AFTELNELD
+1261 LD
-1270 LPEYTEEDALADAQL
+1270 E
-1285 EPSVESEVEP
+1285 
-1295 EFELASEPA
+1295 
-1304 AEEAFTELNELD
+1304 EEAFTELNELD

-1333 AAESEVEPELELVS
+1333 AAESEVEPELELAS
-1347 EPVTEEAFTELDE
+1347 EPAEEEAFTELDE
-1360 LDLPEYTEEDALA
+1360 LDL
-1373 DAQLESATESEVE
+1373 
-1386 SELEL
+1386 
-1391 VSEPAA
+1391 
-1397 EEAFT
+1397 
-1402 ELDELDVPEYTEED
+1402 PEYTEED

-1442 EEEAFPELDELDLPE
+1442 EEEAFTELDELDLPE

-1469 EPSVESEV
+1469 EPAVESEVEPELELATEPAEEEVFTELNELDLPEYTEEDALADAQLEPAAESEVEPELELASDLDEEEAFTELNELDLPEYTEEDALADAQLEPAAESEVEPELELASVLEEEDPFTELDELDLPEYTEEDALADAQLEPAAESEV

-1510 VDEVQPEL
+1510 ADEVQPEL
-1518 LDATQD
+1518 SDATQD
-1524 VPPTQSLA
+1524 EPPTQSLA

>member
-1 MRRFFQRL
+1 M
-9 LLPVA
+9 
-14 VMVVTQTSF
+14 
-23 VSAESIRLV
+23 
-32 GPDGQVQPTPQY
+32 
-44 SENIVR
+44 
-50 NSANNEPGRFFGP
+50 
-63 TSANQTLWSI
+63 
-73 ASQLRPS
+73 
-80 SSVTVQQ
+80 QQ

-142 QTPDAPVRPVAPPR
+142 QTPDTPVRPVAPPR
-156 SAPVATPKV
+156 PAPVATPKV

-427 EPTDNDDLNSFD
+427 EPTENDDLNSFD

-575 DELLDDFDKPENDE
+575 DELLDGFDKPENDE

-939 PFTELNELDL
+939 AFAELNELDLPEYTEEDALADAQLESATESEVESELELVSEPAAEEAFTELDELDLPEYTEEDALADSQLGPAAESEVEPELELASEPAEEEVFTELNELDL

-964 PATESEVEPEL
+964 PAAEAEVEPELELASDLEEKETFTELDELDLPEYTEEDALADAQLEPATESEVEPELEQATEPAEEEVFTELNELDLPEYTEEDALADAQLEPAAESEVEPEL

-1019 ELELASEPAAEEA
+1019 ELELASEP
-1032 FTELDEL
+1032 
-1039 DLPEY
+1039 
-1044 TEEDALADAQ
+1044 
-1054 LEPVAESEVDPEL
+1054 
-1067 DLASDLEEE
+1067 
-1076 EAFTELDELDL
+1076 
-1087 PEYTEEDALADAQLE
+1087 
-1102 SATESEVE
+1102 VE
-1110 SELELASEPAAE
+1110 
-1122 EAFTELNELDLP
+1122 
-1134 EYTEEDALADAQ
+1134 
-1146 LEPSVESEVEP
+1146 
-1157 EFELASEPAAEE
+1157 
-1169 AFTELNELDLPEYTE
+1169 
-1184 EDALAD
+1184 
-1190 AQLEP
+1190 
-1195 AAESEV
+1195 
-1201 EPELELVSEPVTEE
+1201 EE

-1241 AVESEVEP
+1241 ATESEVEP
-1249 ELELASEPAAEE
+1249 EPELASDLEE
-1261 AFTELNELD
+1261 K
-1270 LPEYTEEDALADAQL
+1270 
-1285 EPSVESEVEP
+1285 
-1295 EFELASEPA
+1295 
-1304 AEEAFTELNELD
+1304 
-1316 LPEYT
+1316 
-1321 EEDALADAQLEP
+1321 
-1333 AAESEVEPELELVS
+1333 
-1347 EPVTEEAFTELDE
+1347 EAFTELDE
-1360 LDLPEYTEEDALA
+1360 LGL
-1373 DAQLESATESEVE
+1373 
-1386 SELEL
+1386 
-1391 VSEPAA
+1391 
-1397 EEAFT
+1397 
-1402 ELDELDVPEYTEED
+1402 PEYTEED

-1442 EEEAFPELDELDLPE
+1442 EEEAFTELDELDLPE

>member
-1 MRRFFQRL
+1 M
-9 LLPVA
+9 
-14 VMVVTQTSF
+14 
-23 VSAESIRLV
+23 
-32 GPDGQVQPTPQY
+32 
-44 SENIVR
+44 
-50 NSANNEPGRFFGP
+50 
-63 TSANQTLWSI
+63 
-73 ASQLRPS
+73 
-80 SSVTVQQ
+80 QQ

-142 QTPDAPVRPVAPPR
+142 QTPDTPVRPVAPPR
-156 SAPVATPKV
+156 PAPVATPKV

-309 SEMPTAAP
+309 SEMPTVAP

-821 TVDTSDDAL
+821 TGDTSDDAL

-846 DLELP
+846 DFELP

-890 DESDLTALNELDL
+890 DESDLTVLNELDL
-903 PEYTEEDALADAQLE
+903 SEYTEEDSLADAQLE

-933 DLEEEE
+933 EPAAEEA
-939 PFTELNELDL
+939 FTELNELDL

-964 PATESEVEPEL
+964 PAAESEVEPELELASEPAAEEAFTELNELDLPEYTEEDALADAQLEPAVDSEVEPEL

-1009 EPAVESEVEP
+1009 EPAAESEVEP
-1019 ELELASEPAAEEA
+1019 ELELASVLEEEDP

-1054 LEPVAESEVDPEL
+1054 LEPAAESEVEPEL
-1067 DLASDLEEE
+1067 ELASDLEE
-1076 EAFTELDELDL
+1076 
-1087 PEYTEEDALADAQLE
+1087 
-1102 SATESEVE
+1102 
-1110 SELELASEPAAE
+1110 E

-1146 LEPSVESEVEP
+1146 LEPAAESDVEP
-1157 EFELASEPAAEE
+1157 ELELASEPAAEE

-1215 AFTELDELDLP
+1215 AFTELNELDLP

-1241 AVESEVEP
+1241 AAESEVEP
-1249 ELELASEPAAEE
+1249 EL
-1261 AFTELNELD
+1261 
-1270 LPEYTEEDALADAQL
+1270 
-1285 EPSVESEVEP
+1285 
-1295 EFELASEPA
+1295 ELASEPA

-1333 AAESEVEPELELVS
+1333 AAESEVEPELEL
-1347 EPVTEEAFTELDE
+1347 
-1360 LDLPEYTEEDALA
+1360 
-1373 DAQLESATESEVE
+1373 
-1386 SELEL
+1386 
-1391 VSEPAA
+1391 
-1397 EEAFT
+1397 
-1402 ELDELDVPEYTEED
+1402 
-1416 ALADAQL
+1416 
-1423 EPAAES
+1423 
-1429 EVEPEL
+1429 
-1435 ELASEPA
+1435 ASEPA
-1442 EEEAFPELDELDLPE
+1442 EEEAFTELNELDLPE

-1469 EPSVESEV
+1469 EPAAESEV

-1503 LASVESA
+1503 LTSVESA
-1510 VDEVQPEL
+1510 ADEVQPEL

>member
-156 SAPVATPKV
+156 PAPVVTPKV

-918 PATESDVEPELELAS
+918 PAAESEVEPELELAS
-933 DLEEEE
+933 EPVAEEA
-939 PFTELNELDL
+939 FTELDELDL

-964 PATESEVEPEL
+964 PAVDSEVEPEL

-1009 EPAVESEVEP
+1009 EPAAESEVEP
-1019 ELELASEPAAEEA
+1019 ELELATEPAEEEVFTELNELDLPEYIEEDALADAQLEPAAESEVESELELA
-1032 FTELDEL
+1032 SDLEEEEVFTELNEL

-1054 LEPVAESEVDPEL
+1054 LEPAAEAEVEPEL
-1067 DLASDLEEE
+1067 ELASDLEEE

-1102 SATESEVE
+1102 
-1110 SELELASEPAAE
+1110 PAA
-1122 EAFTELNELDLP
+1122 
-1134 EYTEEDALADAQ
+1134 
-1146 LEPSVESEVEP
+1146 
-1157 EFELASEPAAEE
+1157 
-1169 AFTELNELDLPEYTE
+1169 
-1184 EDALAD
+1184 
-1190 AQLEP
+1190 
-1195 AAESEV
+1195 
-1201 EPELELVSEPVTEE
+1201 
-1215 AFTELDELDLP
+1215 
-1226 EYTEEDALADAQLEP
+1226 
-1241 AVESEVEP
+1241 ESEVEP

-1285 EPSVESEVEP
+1285 EPAAESEVES
-1295 EFELASEPA
+1295 ELELASDLEE
-1304 AEEAFTELNELD
+1304 EEAFTELNELD

-1333 AAESEVEPELELVS
+1333 AAESEVESELELAS
-1347 EPVTEEAFTELDE
+1347 DLEEEEAFTELDE
-1360 LDLPEYTEEDALA
+1360 LDL
-1373 DAQLESATESEVE
+1373 
-1386 SELEL
+1386 
-1391 VSEPAA
+1391 
-1397 EEAFT
+1397 
-1402 ELDELDVPEYTEED
+1402 PEYTEED

-1435 ELASEPA
+1435 ELASDLE
-1442 EEEAFPELDELDLPE
+1442 EEEAFTELDELDLPE

-1482 DETETLAQETE
+1482 DGTETLAQETE

-1518 LDATQD
+1518 LGATQD

-1572 IDAMLQMGGE
+1572 IDAMLQIGGE

>member
-142 QTPDAPVRPVAPPR
+142 QTPDTPVRPVAPPR
-156 SAPVATPKV
+156 PTPIATPKV
-165 EAVAQTP
+165 EAVAQTT

-309 SEMPTAAP
+309 SEIPTAAP

-830 APDALSQ
+830 APDAISQ

-864 SSAFDEQQVE
+864 SSVFDEQQVE

-918 PATESDVEPELELAS
+918 PATESEVEPELKLASEPVEEEAFTELDELDLPEYTEEDALADAQLEPAVESEVEPELELAS
-933 DLEEEE
+933 DLDEEEA
-939 PFTELNELDL
+939 FTELNELDL

-964 PATESEVEPEL
+964 PAAESEVEPELELASEPAEEEAFTELDELDLPEYTEEDALADAQLEPAAESEVEPELELASDLEEEEAFTELNELDLPEYTEEDALADAQLDPAAESEVEPEL

-1019 ELELASEPAAEEA
+1019 EPELASDLEEKEA

-1039 DLPEY
+1039 G
-1044 TEEDALADAQ
+1044 
-1054 LEPVAESEVDPEL
+1054 
-1067 DLASDLEEE
+1067 
-1076 EAFTELDELDL
+1076 
-1087 PEYTEEDALADAQLE
+1087 
-1102 SATESEVE
+1102 
-1110 SELELASEPAAE
+1110 
-1122 EAFTELNELDLP
+1122 
-1134 EYTEEDALADAQ
+1134 
-1146 LEPSVESEVEP
+1146 
-1157 EFELASEPAAEE
+1157 
-1169 AFTELNELDLPEYTE
+1169 
-1184 EDALAD
+1184 
-1190 AQLEP
+1190 
-1195 AAESEV
+1195 
-1201 EPELELVSEPVTEE
+1201 
-1215 AFTELDELDLP
+1215 LP

-1249 ELELASEPAAEE
+1249 ELELATEPTEEE
-1261 AFTELNELD
+1261 AFT
-1270 LPEYTEEDALADAQL
+1270 
-1285 EPSVESEVEP
+1285 
-1295 EFELASEPA
+1295 
-1304 AEEAFTELNELD
+1304 
-1316 LPEYT
+1316 
-1321 EEDALADAQLEP
+1321 
-1333 AAESEVEPELELVS
+1333 
-1347 EPVTEEAFTELDE
+1347 
-1360 LDLPEYTEEDALA
+1360 
-1373 DAQLESATESEVE
+1373 
-1386 SELEL
+1386 
-1391 VSEPAA
+1391 
-1397 EEAFT
+1397 
-1402 ELDELDVPEYTEED
+1402 
-1416 ALADAQL
+1416 
-1423 EPAAES
+1423 
-1429 EVEPEL
+1429 
-1435 ELASEPA
+1435 
-1442 EEEAFPELDELDLPE
+1442 ELDELDLPE

-1482 DETETLAQETE
+1482 DEIETIAQETE

-1524 VPPTQSLA
+1524 VPPTQSLV

-1545 SDNPDGE
+1545 SDNPDDE

>member
-116 PSLAQISRNSTQD
+116 PSLEQISRNSTQD

-142 QTPDAPVRPVAPPR
+142 QTPDTPVRPVAPPR
-156 SAPVATPKV
+156 PAPVATPKV

-890 DESDLTALNELDL
+890 DESGLTALNELDL

-918 PATESDVEPELELAS
+918 PVAESEVEPELELAS
-933 DLEEEE
+933 EPAEEEV
-939 PFTELNELDL
+939 FTELNELDL

-964 PATESEVEPEL
+964 PAAESEVESELELASDLEEEEAFTELNELDLPEYTEEDALADAQLEPAAEAEVEPEL
-975 ELASEPAEEEAFTEL
+975 DLASDLEEEEAFTELDEIDLPEYTEEDALADAQLESATESEAESELELVSEPAAEEALADSQLEPAAESEVEPAEEEAFTEL

-1019 ELELASEPAAEEA
+1019 ELELASEPA
-1032 FTELDEL
+1032 
-1039 DLPEY
+1039 
-1044 TEEDALADAQ
+1044 
-1054 LEPVAESEVDPEL
+1054 
-1067 DLASDLEEE
+1067 EEE
-1076 EAFTELDELDL
+1076 
-1087 PEYTEEDALADAQLE
+1087 
-1102 SATESEVE
+1102 V
-1110 SELELASEPAAE
+1110 
-1122 EAFTELNELDLP
+1122 
-1134 EYTEEDALADAQ
+1134 
-1146 LEPSVESEVEP
+1146 
-1157 EFELASEPAAEE
+1157 
-1169 AFTELNELDLPEYTE
+1169 
-1184 EDALAD
+1184 
-1190 AQLEP
+1190 
-1195 AAESEV
+1195 
-1201 EPELELVSEPVTEE
+1201 
-1215 AFTELDELDLP
+1215 
-1226 EYTEEDALADAQLEP
+1226 
-1241 AVESEVEP
+1241 
-1249 ELELASEPAAEE
+1249 
-1261 AFTELNELD
+1261 
-1270 LPEYTEEDALADAQL
+1270 
-1285 EPSVESEVEP
+1285 
-1295 EFELASEPA
+1295 
-1304 AEEAFTELNELD
+1304 FTELNELD